1 MLQLINLVNAMGI
14 LKNIQRNTMHKINI
28 LENLAYGEENV
39 VITPLL
45 ETDVSKEIRIVF
57 KKEQIMKEHK
67 TSFPITVEVFE
78 GAIDFGVD
86 GTTYKLIRGDIV
98 TLDANVKHDLKA
110 NDDSIVRLTLSKKDT
125 INRVK
130 GVLQL

>member
-1 MLQLINLVNAMGI
+1 
-14 LKNIQRNTMHKINI
+14 MHKINI
-28 LENLAYGEENV
+28 LENLTYGEEKV

-67 TSFPITVEVFE
+67 TSFPITVEIFE

-86 GTTYKLIRGDIV
+86 GTTYKLVKGDIV
-98 TLDANVKHDLKA
+98 TLDSNVKHDLKA
-110 NDDSIVRLTLSKKDT
+110 NDDSIVRLTLSKQDT